1 MLQAITIMELIM
13 AAVWLFLLVIFSSSI
28 FGVYISEI
36 SLWFSWIPIANI
48 IVALPYLIRFSQEP
62 QPNNDFILLIVSS
75 VAFLVVFLRIIIP
88 FLQVRKTNSEF
99 GEAMRS
105 SLGEDYLDNI
115 DPNIN
120 SRFFKDVKFKLIR
133 YFRGSQIRKLKQRVI
148 TKESITFRSLED
160 KDLKLHVYYPKREGI
175 FPVIVFVHGGGWIFG
190 SKDEKSN
197 VAVCL
202 MLANLGYCVFNI
214 DYRLTPL
221 EPFPLKDEH
230 PHDHPTIREMVSDV
244 RSALIFAK
252 KNASMFRGNP
262 DEFFLFGRSAGAHL
276 ALLTAFSCDEEF
288 FKMEGIKC
296 TKKDVEITGLIA
308 FYPITDLN
316 EFFKIYGSSP
326 LRSAVD
332 KNTRRTKEEKEELY
346 KLFSPI
352 SYITEESANNIPPI
366 FIAAGKQDKIVNV
379 KQSEL
384 LFEKLK
390 EYNLTSVLLELPWAN
405 HIFDFVMYGPGGQ
418 LVYEYLTQFL
428 VWVLSMKKMKERD
441 IDNE

>member
-1 MLQAITIMELIM
+1 MLQAITIMELTM
-13 AAVWLFLLVIFSSSI
+13 AAVWLFLLVILSSSF
-28 FGVYISEI
+28 FGVYITEI

-48 IVALPYLIRFSQEP
+48 IVAIPFIARFSTEP
-62 QPNNDFILLIVSS
+62 QPNIDFILLIVSS
-75 VAFLVVFLRIIIP
+75 VAFLAVFLRIIIP
-88 FLQVRKTNSEF
+88 YLQVFKTNTEF
-99 GEAMRS
+99 AGAMRS
-105 SLGEDYLDNI
+105 ALGEDYLEKI
-115 DPNIN
+115 DPTIN
-120 SRFFKDVKFKLIR
+120 SRFSKEVKFKLIR
-133 YFRGSQIRKLKQRVI
+133 YIRGPQLWKLRKRVI
-148 TKESITFRSLED
+148 TEESITYRSLED
-160 KDLKLHVYYPKREGI
+160 GELKLNVYYPKREGI
-175 FPVIVFVHGGGWIFG
+175 FPVIVFVHGGGWVFG

-197 VAVCL
+197 ISVCM

-221 EPFPLKDEH
+221 EPFPKKGEH
-230 PHDHPTIREMVSDV
+230 PHDHPTIREMVSDI
-244 RSALIFAK
+244 RSALIFTK
-252 KNASMFRGNP
+252 KNASKFRGNP

-276 ALLTAFSCDEEF
+276 ALLTAFSCDEEY
-288 FKMEGIKC
+288 FKMEGIEC

-326 LRSAVD
+326 LRLAID
-332 KNTRRTKEEKEELY
+332 KTSRKTKEEKEELY

-405 HIFDFVMYGPGGQ
+405 HIFDTVMYGPGGQ

-428 VWVLSMKKMKERD
+428 VWTLSMKKKEG
-441 IDNE
+441 NALE